1 MKRFNK
7 LFDQICSVEN
17 LHLADSKA
25 RQGKSGQHSVK
36 AHDRNREANIQRLH
50 NDLLAGNFKTSQYK
64 TFLIF
69 EPKRRE
75 IFRLPYYPD
84 RIVHHAI
91 MNVLEPIW
99 VPMFTRDTYSA
110 IKGRGVHSMG
120 DQIRKA
126 LKGEQ
131 ETQYCLKLD
140 IRKFYP
146 SVDHEIMKQIVRR
159 KIKDGRLLS
168 LLDEIIDSAE
178 GLPIGNYLSQFLAN
192 LYLSGFDHWIKQQ
205 LGVKYYFRYCDDIV
219 ILAADKPYL
228 HKVLANIREYLS
240 ANLKLEVK
248 SNYQVFPVDKRGIDV
263 GGYRYFRIHTLLRKR
278 IKKSFARAI
287 VKGHPEKSLAAY
299 NGWAK
304 HAHCINLLN
313 TFHKLRNEKL
323 QRFRNRVPNEG
334 FRGRQDQ
341 NRPNSQ
347 QGNSSKEVQNRD
359 IKVQRQIEWTMF
371 GA

>member
-1 MKRFNK
+1 MKRINN

-25 RQGKSGQHSVK
+25 RKGKSRQHSIR
-36 AHDRNREANIQRLH
+36 AHDKNQVDNIEQLH
-50 NDLLAGNFKTSQYK
+50 HMLMSGTFRTSPYK
-64 TFLIF
+64 TFVIF

-91 MNVLEPIW
+91 MNVLEPAW

-126 LKGEQ
+126 LKDEPG
-131 ETQYCLKLD
+131 TQYCLKLD
-140 IRKFYP
+140 IKKFYP
-146 SVDHEIMKQIVRR
+146 SIDHDIMKQIVRR

-192 LYLSGFDHWIKQQ
+192 LYLSGFDHWIKQE
-205 LGVKYYFRYCDDIV
+205 LKVKYYFRYCDDIV
-219 ILAADKPYL
+219 ILAPEKPYL
-228 HKVLANIREYLS
+228 HELLSEIREFLS
-240 ANLKLEVK
+240 TRLKLSVK
-248 SNYQVFPVDKRGIDV
+248 SNYQVFPVDSRGIDV

-278 IKKSFARAI
+278 IKQSFARAI

-299 NGWAK
+299 GGWAK
-304 HAHCINLLN
+304 HAHTVNLLN

-323 QRFRNRVPNEG
+323 RRPRNKERPKIFR
-334 FRGRQDQ
+334 RGQDQ
-341 NRPNSQ
+341 NRQNSQ
-347 QGNSSKEVQNRD
+347 QRDRRAPVQNRA
-359 IKVQRQIEWTMF
+359 VQIFR
-371 GA
+371 